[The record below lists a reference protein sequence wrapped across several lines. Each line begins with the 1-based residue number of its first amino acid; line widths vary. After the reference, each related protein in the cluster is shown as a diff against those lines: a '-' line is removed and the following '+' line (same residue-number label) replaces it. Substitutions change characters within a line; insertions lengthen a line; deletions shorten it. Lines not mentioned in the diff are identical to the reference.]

1 VVGLGRY
8 GGGNSALSKLSTLR
22 QNLCQVMS
30 NYLGLC
36 SNFSRVFYR
45 YFGATLS
52 IGPNGFEV

>member
-1 VVGLGRY
+1 VVGLGKY
-8 GGGNSALSKLSTLR
+8 KGGKSAPSELSTPR
-22 QNLCQVMS
+22 QNLCQVVS
-30 NYLGLC
+30 NYLVLG